1 MANMI
6 AEEFLRQVRMVAE
19 ANDISLDSIEFSLTS
34 GMHCSWFN
42 PGDADDDI
50 IWSAEMGEARQ

>member
-19 ANDISLDSIEFSLTS
+19 ANDIRLDSIEFSLTS
-34 GMHCSWFN
+34 GMRCSWYA
-42 PGDADDDI
+42 PEDDEPDLM
-50 IWSAEMGEARQ
+50 WAAEMGEARQ